1 VETVYDAK
9 RLSQPLRKI
18 DHRAFYFCCGDVV
31 FMIDMR
37 NLFYVYSA
45 MILEIAQ
52 LKIRPGQTVEFE
64 NAFKR
69 AQTIIASMPGYISH
83 ELRRCIESKEH
94 YVLLVRWQSL
104 EAHEHGFRQSPEYQE
119 WKRMLHHFYNPFPT
133 VLHYEV
139 VPGI

>member
-1 VETVYDAK
+1 MDFFISHA
-9 RLSQPLRKI
+9 
-18 DHRAFYFCCGDVV
+18 
-31 FMIDMR
+31 
-37 NLFYVYSA
+37 LFYQINRV
-45 MILEIAQ
+45 
-52 LKIRPGQTVEFE
+52 
-64 NAFKR
+64 FKGR
-69 AQTIIASMPGYISH
+69 VNSH